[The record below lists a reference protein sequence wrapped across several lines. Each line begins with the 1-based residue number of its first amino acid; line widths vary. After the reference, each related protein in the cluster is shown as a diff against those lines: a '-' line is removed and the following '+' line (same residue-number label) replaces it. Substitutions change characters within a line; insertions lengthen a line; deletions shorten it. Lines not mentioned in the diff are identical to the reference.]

1 MMKKIRIKVR
11 TALFNADTV
20 LTPLSSPVRRLWHA
34 LTQPHGE
41 YGISTEGSHEK
52 RGLCAEPETARTWT
66 WTRIL
71 PKHTASCAA
80 PPPPPGA
87 LNECAAR
94 SLSSRMWTS
103 GRSSQSHLS
112 LTSVSRLRET
122 QVERLVGDEA
132 TEEQVRVVVEA
143 IEELELVEAEQH
155 LYIHI
160 HMQQGKASESSE

>member
-1 MMKKIRIKVR
+1 MLVR
-11 TALFNADTV
+11 T
-20 LTPLSSPVRRLWHA
+20 PCVRFSIWA
-34 LTQPHGE
+34 SN
-41 YGISTEGSHEK
+41 Y
-52 RGLCAEPETARTWT
+52 PEA
-66 WTRIL
+66 
-71 PKHTASCAA
+71 
-80 PPPPPGA
+80 PPPPGA

>member
-1 MMKKIRIKVR
+1 M
-11 TALFNADTV
+11 
-20 LTPLSSPVRRLWHA
+20 LTPLLPVRAGCGMLSRNH
-34 LTQPHGE
+34 TV
-41 YGISTEGSHEK
+41 STEGSHEK

-66 WTRIL
+66 CIL
-71 PKHTASCAA
+71 PQHTASCAA
-80 PPPPPGA
+80 PPPGA
-87 LNECAAR
+87 LNECATC

-132 TEEQVRVVVEA
+132 TEKQVRVVVEA

>member
-1 MMKKIRIKVR
+1 MDILRIEARK
-11 TALFNADTV
+11 LM
-20 LTPLSSPVRRLWHA
+20 LTPLLPVRAGCGMLSRNH
-34 LTQPHGE
+34 TV
-41 YGISTEGSHEK
+41 STEGSHEK
-52 RGLCAEPETARTWT
+52 RGLCAEPETARTA
-66 WTRIL
+66 RGR
-71 PKHTASCAA
+71 ASFQSTPPRAQR
-80 PPPPPGA
+80 PPPPGA

-103 GRSSQSHLS
+103 GRSSQPHLS

>member
-1 MMKKIRIKVR
+1 MLSRNHTVSARKGHTRNAGYVLNPRPHARHVDVHPSKAHRLVR
-11 TALFNADTV
+11 
-20 LTPLSSPVRRLWHA
+20 PP
-34 LTQPHGE
+34 
-41 YGISTEGSHEK
+41 
-52 RGLCAEPETARTWT
+52 
-66 WTRIL
+66 
-71 PKHTASCAA
+71 AA
-80 PPPPPGA
+80 PPPGA

-94 SLSSRMWTS
+94 SVSSRMWTS
-103 GRSSQSHLS
+103 GLSSQSHLS

-132 TEEQVRVVVEA
+132 AEEQVRVVVEA